1 MVSTMEPRI
10 QLVGGQQ
17 VIASDGNF
25 EDVLRFYGNLFD
37 RLTKEVKYTGDL
49 TRYVGYQ
56 SVVGG
61 KDQLHFFGIE
71 VDRIQDIPAGMVA
84 WDLGDSTWTAWA
96 AQSGRDV
103 IISQDDLEWHWFS
116 PSPTGC
122 ARFTGEFTACLP
134 AELGEGIPDRR
145 AFWISANAYVGLQE
159 SDVSDDQVS
168 LVDYDPAWPQQFAEI
183 ATWLRDHLGSD
194 LVLRAEH
201 YGSTA
206 IPGMPA
212 KPIIDVLVE
221 VPSFAEAKK
230 RAVPRLNSEA
240 WEYWWYSDHMVL
252 IKRKELMGQRTHHVH
267 MAPQGHE
274 IWAGLAF
281 RDTLRSHPEEA
292 SRYAALKQA
301 LAAAYRQ
308 DRERYT
314 QAKTD
319 FVRKV
324 TSRAQHGVDYNG
336 ET

>member
-1 MVSTMEPRI
+1 MGPRT
-10 QLVGGQQ
+10 QLVGGRQ
-17 VIASDGNF
+17 VIASDGSY

-56 SVVGG
+56 SVVGE
-61 KDQLHFFGIE
+61 KDHLHFFGIE

-84 WDLGDSTWTAWA
+84 WDLGDSTWATWEPKGGQDVVTSQ
-96 AQSGRDV
+96 QS
-103 IISQDDLEWHWFS
+103 ISWQWLS
-116 PSPTGC
+116 PSPSGC
-122 ARFTGEFTACLP
+122 GGFTGEFTARLP
-134 AELGEGIPDRR
+134 AELGKETPERG
-145 AFWISANAYVGLQE
+145 AFWISANAYVGLRE
-159 SDVSDDQVS
+159 SDVSGDQVH
-168 LVDYDPAWPQQFAEI
+168 LVDYDPAWPRQFAEI

-194 LVLRAEH
+194 LVLRVEH

-212 KPIIDVLVE
+212 KPIIDILVE
-221 VPSFAEAKK
+221 IPSFAEAKR
-230 RAVPRLNSEA
+230 RAVSRLNSET
-240 WEYWWYSDHMVL
+240 WEYWWYSGHMVF
-252 IKRKELMGQRTHHVH
+252 IKRKDLMGQRTHHVH

-274 IWAGLAF
+274 IWKGLAF
-281 RDTLRSHPEEA
+281 RDTLRSHPEKA
-292 SRYAALKQA
+292 SRYAALKQE
-301 LAAAYRQ
+301 LAAVYRE

-324 TSRAQHGVDYNG
+324 MSRAHHGADCSE

>member
-17 VIASDGNF
+17 VIDSDGNY
-25 EDVLRFYGNLFD
+25 ETVLRFYGNLFD

-56 SVVGG
+56 SVVGE
-61 KDQLHFFGIE
+61 KDFLHFFGIE
-71 VDRIQDIPAGMVA
+71 VDRIQDIPVGMVA
-84 WDLGDSTWTAWA
+84 WDLGDSTWTVWGT
-96 AQSGRDV
+96 QDGRDV
-103 IISQDDLEWHWFS
+103 IISQDDLEWQWFS
-116 PSPTGC
+116 PSPSGC
-122 ARFTGEFTACLP
+122 GRFTGEFTARLP
-134 AELGEGIPDRR
+134 AELGEETPERG

-168 LVDYDPAWPQQFAEI
+168 LVDYDPAWPRQFAEI

-194 LVLRAEH
+194 LVLRVEH

-221 VPSFAEAKK
+221 IPSFAEAKK
-230 RAVPRLNSEA
+230 RAVPRLNSET
-240 WEYWWYSDHMVL
+240 WEYWWYSDHML
-252 IKRKELMGQRTHHVH
+252 FIKRKELMGQRTHHVH
-267 MAPQGHE
+267 IAPQGHE

-292 SRYAALKQA
+292 SRYAALKQE
-301 LAAAYRQ
+301 LAAVYRE